1 MDQPFLS
8 LNLLVSGAILAL
20 FLSFS
25 VFLKIVRSF
34 THIFTHTEHIHFIFD
49 SSALCTDFETLVQ
62 RHVILGLLA
71 VCVQEGKT
79 KRTKPLKKTVSLSKN
94 LL

>member
-62 RHVILGLLA
+62 RRDSGAFGRLCA
-71 VCVQEGKT
+71 RRKN
-79 KRTKPLKKTVSLSKN
+79 KKDETS
-94 LL
+94 